1 MSYILDALKKV
12 ELEKVRNSRPD
23 GKVNLTGDLLRER
36 SVPRSA
42 RNVWKFITWL
52 LVSVVIVTGCVWGL
66 FFRKKSVQMMKNPTL
81 QAAQQ
86 VVAVPPHTSPVISL
100 QPAPMPQSVPAPVPA
115 SSPALQQRIATD
127 GAPEEDEAV
136 ARRVNRQ
143 NRKIA
148 TVTVQQPR
156 QQSQTVQAPAD
167 IKLSGIAWQDDRAV
181 RRAVINGYLL
191 KEGAVV
197 SGAKITEILPDK
209 VKFSTAGGVFELKL
223 DAVFPTVEQ
232 KR

>member
-42 RNVWKFITWL
+42 RNIWKFITWL
-52 LVSVVIVTGCVWGL
+52 LVSVVIVAGCVWGL
-66 FFRKKSVQMMKNPTL
+66 FFRNKSVQMTKNPTL

-86 VVAVPPHTSPVISL
+86 VVAVPPHTSPVIPL
-100 QPAPMPQSVPAPVPA
+100 QPAPMPQPVPAPVPA
-115 SSPALQQRIATD
+115 SSPVLHIATD

-143 NRKIA
+143 NKKIA
-148 TVTVQQPR
+148 TVTVQQLR
-156 QQSQTVQAPAD
+156 QQFQTVQAPAD

-223 DAVFPTVEQ
+223 DAVFPSTEQ